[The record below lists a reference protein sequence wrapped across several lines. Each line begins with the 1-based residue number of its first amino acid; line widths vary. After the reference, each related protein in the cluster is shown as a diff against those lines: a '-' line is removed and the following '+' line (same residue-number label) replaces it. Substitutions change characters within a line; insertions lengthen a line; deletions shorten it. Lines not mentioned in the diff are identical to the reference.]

1 MIFKNPQEA
10 GQQLAEKL
18 TPYKN
23 NNQAIIL
30 GLPRGG
36 VVVAYE
42 VSKVLNLPL
51 DIIVTRKIGAPN
63 NEEFAIGSISEEGRG
78 VFDEEA
84 ISEQMISKEYIDN
97 QVKKEKKEIKRRL
110 EKYREGQKPLDL
122 KNKIAIIVD
131 DGIATGSTVRAAI
144 NSAIEKGAKNV
155 VVATPVIARDALKK
169 ISQEADEIIYLHAP
183 ILFYA
188 VGQFYK
194 DFTQTEDETVVNLLK
209 KI

>member
-18 TPYKN
+18 TTYKN
-23 NNQAIIL
+23 NNQAIVL

-42 VSKVLNLPL
+42 VAKILNLPL
-51 DIIVTRKIGAPN
+51 DIIVTRKIGAPG

-78 VFDEEA
+78 VFDEET
-84 ISEQMISKEYIDN
+84 ISAQMITREYIDS
-97 QVKKEKKEIKRRL
+97 QVKKEKEEIKRRL
-110 EKYREGQKPLDL
+110 EKYREGREPLDL

-144 NSAIEKGAKNV
+144 MSAREKGSQSII
-155 VVATPVIARDALKK
+155 VATPVVARDALKK
-169 ISQEADEIIYLHAP
+169 IAQEVDEVIYLQAP

-194 DFTQTEDETVVNLLK
+194 DFTQTEDEIVINLLK